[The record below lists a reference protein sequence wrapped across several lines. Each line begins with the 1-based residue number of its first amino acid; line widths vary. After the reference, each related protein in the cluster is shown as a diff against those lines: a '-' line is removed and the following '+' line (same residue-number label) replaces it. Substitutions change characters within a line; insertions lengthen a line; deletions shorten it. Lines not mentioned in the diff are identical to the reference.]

1 MWKQVK
7 VGDMLKAGDRI
18 RRRIPG
24 GIVATDV
31 TVTAGSTRVGYIQ
44 DGGFG
49 LCNGNYATNYEV
61 EVVYTHA
68 KVDGVVKRIERI
80 TPGGAYLIDGEYYAP
95 ECVEACE
102 APAPPAIPNTAGE
115 L

>member
-18 RRRIPG
+18 RRSDGRRTPG

-31 TVTAGSTRVGYIQ
+31 TVTAGSTHVGYTQ

-49 LCNGNYATNYEV
+49 LILMLCRFRHPTLTTTITTKSTLPPPRKPSTPLA
-61 EVVYTHA
+61 
-68 KVDGVVKRIERI
+68 ER
-80 TPGGAYLIDGEYYAP
+80 
-95 ECVEACE
+95 
-102 APAPPAIPNTAGE
+102 
-115 L
+115 